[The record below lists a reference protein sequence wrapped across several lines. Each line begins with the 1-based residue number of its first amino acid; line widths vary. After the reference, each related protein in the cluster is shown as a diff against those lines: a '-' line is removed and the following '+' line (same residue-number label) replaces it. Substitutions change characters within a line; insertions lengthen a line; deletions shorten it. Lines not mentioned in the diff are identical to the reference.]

1 MVGGDLSLV
10 SNNLSSIVGIWSS
23 DDRSQVER
31 DSVSFWQGF
40 RSRITDFL
48 MYLRLRRSLS
58 RLAWALRNP
67 S

>member
-23 DDRSQVER
+23 DDKSQVER